1 MRSVKKTLSITT
13 EEIRRIVQREIG
25 YHRIAPTIAVLFM
38 TYRCTSRCKM
48 CTIWRRAAES
58 REVDE
63 LTFEDWTR
71 VLDMLHDM
79 GVSIIEFFG
88 GDALLRKDV
97 LFPLIT
103 YAHKKGFLTELP
115 TNSNLIDGDT
125 ATALAES
132 GLDNI
137 WISLDGIGTTH
148 DEIRGRDDTFKRVN
162 RAIEQLN
169 RAKGENDRPRIL
181 VNCVVSKINL
191 NTFEQIVPYCQKM
204 GVAAIDFE
212 YVGEIP
218 KESISKTAID
228 GITPT
233 PFFTSFNSSV
243 LLNKEQAVFLKRKI
257 KEINHQRTEGGPR
270 VNTQK
275 ITILSR
281 EELVLG
287 RFPNKKCYICRNIVH
302 VDPYG
307 NVLGCLHF
315 NNYHLGNVRK
325 QNLKSIWR
333 NERHKHFIR
342 NQNQKKID
350 ICKFC
355 SNGVQRN
362 YTPLQSLRSL
372 YLEAKGKAGD

>member
-1 MRSVKKTLSITT
+1 MRSVKKILSIVS
-13 EEIRRIVQREIG
+13 EETRRIVQREIG
-25 YHRIAPTIAVLFM
+25 YHRIEPTIAVLFI

-58 REVDE
+58 RERDE
-63 LTFEDWTR
+63 LTLEDWTR

-97 LFPLIT
+97 LIPLIT
-103 YAHKKGFLTELP
+103 YAHEKGFLTELP
-115 TNSNLIDGDT
+115 TNSNLIDRDT
-125 ATALAES
+125 ATALVES

-137 WISLDGIGTTH
+137 WISLDGIGATH
-148 DEIRGRDDTFKRVN
+148 DEIRGRDKAFERVD
-162 RAIEQLN
+162 RAIEELN
-169 RAKGENDRPRIL
+169 KAKGESDHPKIL

-191 NTFEQIVPYCQKM
+191 DSFEQIVPYSRKM
-204 GVAAIDFE
+204 GIAGIDFE

-233 PFFTSFNSSV
+233 PFFTSFDSSV
-243 LLNKEQAVFLKRKI
+243 LLNKEDAIFLKDKI
-257 KEINHQRTEGGPR
+257 KEMNHQKVKEGPR
-270 VNTQK
+270 VDTQK
-275 ITILSR
+275 IDFLSR

-325 QNLKSIWR
+325 QSLESIWR
-333 NERHKHFIR
+333 SEKHKHFIR
-342 NQNQKKID
+342 HQNKNAID

-372 YLEAKGKAGD
+372 YLEAKGKARN